1 MTASSY
7 GTITGPPRYTT
18 MRDSTSTVDLDAT
31 LVTAI
36 CRKHEQMKSLLLL
49 R

>member
-1 MTASSY
+1 MPGWEACDES
-7 GTITGPPRYTT
+7 GP
-18 MRDSTSTVDLDAT
+18 STVDLDAT